1 VNRIVG
7 AWVLACVL
15 GVPAVGCATAR
26 PQSVDFSDTS
36 KHYRSDD
43 YQPVHDAWT
52 RHAKL
57 VQDVGTV
64 MEVWA
69 TFKSWDFRQ
78 AYIAKYAKAYDLP
91 EGEREGLAKSQ
102 QDAARTVY
110 EIHLVAQS
118 TTDKWND
125 LERRNSPWR
134 ITLLDGTGAELSAAS
149 IKVEKFPEIYE
160 SEFFPNRTPFSKT
173 YTLRFVR
180 PDGSGDAFVGP
191 VSGRLILRLDSPLGK
206 VEAIWETRESVQ

>member
-1 VNRIVG
+1 MSSWAG
-7 AWVLACVL
+7 AWLVVC
-15 GVPAVGCATAR
+15 AVGTAAAGCATAR
-26 PQSVDFSDTS
+26 APAVDFSDST
-36 KHYRSDD
+36 KHYRNED
-43 YQPVHDAWT
+43 YLAVHDAWT

-91 EGEREGLAKSQ
+91 EGERETLAKGQ
-102 QDAARTVY
+102 QDAARAVY

-134 ITLLDGTGAELSAAS
+134 ITLLDGTGAELSPAS

-160 SEFFPNRTPFSKT
+160 SEFFPSRTPFSKT
-173 YTLRFVR
+173 YTVRFLH
-180 PDGSGDAFVGP
+180 PEGDAFVGP
-191 VSGRLILRLDSPLGK
+191 VSGRLTLRLDSPLGK
-206 VEAIWETRESVQ
+206 VEAVWETGDTAK

>member
-1 VNRIVG
+1 VNRRVG
-7 AWVLACVL
+7 AWLLTCAV
-15 GVPAVGCATAR
+15 GVIGAGCATGR
-26 PQSVDFSDTS
+26 VQTVDFSDTT

-43 YQPVHDAWT
+43 YLPVHDAWT
-52 RHAKL
+52 RHVKL

-91 EGEREGLAKSQ
+91 DGEREALAKSQ
-102 QDAARTVY
+102 EDAARTVY

-134 ITLLDGTGAELSAAS
+134 ITLLDGTGAELSTAS
-149 IKVEKFPEIYE
+149 IKVERFPELYE
-160 SEFFPNRTPFSKT
+160 AEFFPNRTPFSRT
-173 YTLRFVR
+173 YTVRFIR
-180 PDGSGDAFVGP
+180 PDGDSFVGP
-191 VSGRLILRLDSPLGK
+191 VSGRMILRLDSPLGK
-206 VEAIWETRESVQ
+206 VVAVWEAGESAH

>member
-1 VNRIVG
+1 VSFRAG
-7 AWVLACVL
+7 AWLVAC
-15 GVPAVGCATAR
+15 AVGTAAAGCATAR
-26 PQSVDFSDTS
+26 APAVDFSDS
-36 KHYRSDD
+36 AKHYRSDD
-43 YQPVHDAWT
+43 YLAVHNAWT

-64 MEVWA
+64 MEIWA

-91 EGEREGLAKSQ
+91 EGERETLTKGQ

-134 ITLLDGTGAELSAAS
+134 ITLVDGTGAELSPAS

-160 SEFFPNRTPFSKT
+160 SEFFPSRTPFSKT
-173 YTLRFVR
+173 YTVRFLH
-180 PDGSGDAFVGP
+180 PEGDAFVGP
-191 VSGRLILRLDSPLGK
+191 VSGRVSLRLDSPLGK
-206 VEAIWETRESVQ
+206 VEALWDAREVAQ

>member
-1 VNRIVG
+1 VSSWAG
-7 AWVLACVL
+7 AWLVAC
-15 GVPAVGCATAR
+15 AVGTAAAGCATAR
-26 PQSVDFSDTS
+26 APAVDFSDST
-36 KHYRSDD
+36 KLYRSED
-43 YQPVHDAWT
+43 YLAVHDAWT

-64 MEVWA
+64 MEIWA

-78 AYIAKYAKAYDLP
+78 AYIARYAKAYDLP
-91 EGEREGLAKSQ
+91 EGERETLTKGQ
-102 QDAARTVY
+102 QDAARAVY

-134 ITLLDGTGAELSAAS
+134 ITLLDGTGAELSPAS

-160 SEFFPNRTPFSKT
+160 SEFFPSRTPFSKT
-173 YTLRFVR
+173 YTVRFLH
-180 PDGSGDAFVGP
+180 PEGDAFVGP
-191 VSGRLILRLDSPLGK
+191 VSGRLTLRLDSPLGK
-206 VEAIWETRESVQ
+206 VEAIWEAGEATK

>member
-1 VNRIVG
+1 MSRWGGV
-7 AWVLACVL
+7 WVVACVL
-15 GVPAVGCATAR
+15 GVAPAGCATAR
-26 PQSVDFSDTS
+26 APAVDFSDS
-36 KHYRSDD
+36 AKHYRSDD
-43 YQPVHDAWT
+43 YQAVHDAWT

-64 MEVWA
+64 MEIWA

-91 EGEREGLAKSQ
+91 EAERETLAKGQ
-102 QDAARTVY
+102 QEAARSVY

-125 LERRNSPWR
+125 LERRNSAWR
-134 ITLLDGTGAELSAAS
+134 ITLLDGTGAELSPAS

-160 SEFFPNRTPFSKT
+160 SEFFPSRTPFSKT
-173 YTLRFVR
+173 YTVRFLH
-180 PDGSGDAFVGP
+180 PDGDAFVGP
-191 VSGRLILRLDSPLGK
+191 VSGRLILRVDSPLGK
-206 VEAIWETRESVQ
+206 VEAVWEANETGK